1 MICILYVCFNIVN
14 MYSFSNTRGAKKKLL
29 DVIFNDEW
37 IISQN
42 SMAATKVFHFSS
54 TVYLCSRRLS
64 LEWEKMNCSSM
75 LKSNEKWREILCPKE
90 LRNHLGDFIKKCGKN
105 IEKQIRLYF
114 FRSRIILHIYQCT
127 DSGEVQVFFTW
138 KQNKKSEAKWIY

>member
-1 MICILYVCFNIVN
+1 M
-14 MYSFSNTRGAKKKLL
+14 L

-75 LKSNEKWREILCPKE
+75 LKSKEKWREILCPKE
-90 LRNHLGDFIKKCGKN
+90 LRNHLGDFIKKRGKN

-127 DSGEVQVFFTW
+127 DSGEVQVFFYVKTKQKIW
-138 KQNKKSEAKWIY
+138 GQMNLLIVMQREKINALVFLSLKQNHEEIW

>member
-1 MICILYVCFNIVN
+1 
-14 MYSFSNTRGAKKKLL
+14 
-29 DVIFNDEW
+29 
-37 IISQN
+37 
-42 SMAATKVFHFSS
+42 
-54 TVYLCSRRLS
+54 
-64 LEWEKMNCSSM
+64 MNCSSM

-127 DSGEVQVFFTW
+127 DSGEVQVFFYMKT
-138 KQNKKSEAKWIY
+138 KQTSLKMNLYSQSTSIDKGTGNNWQ